1 MRGKNTS
8 IRATNMGI
16 KKKKKGKKGKKKRKL
31 KAFLME
37 ERTKKKNE
45 FEENVVIDREATDS
59 LHGLIKRN
67 SLINID

>member
-1 MRGKNTS
+1 
-8 IRATNMGI
+8 
-16 KKKKKGKKGKKKRKL
+16 
-31 KAFLME
+31 ME